1 MEVWLSRGVCGH
13 VVPELCKPEGG
24 ALTMKTAILLAILA
38 LVVFPTMVAAVDF
51 NQTISAQDKATFDQI
66 LSPVMKIYNFVKYAA
81 TAIAVVFLVFAGV
94 SFIMNGTDQAKRE
107 QAKLMATYIIIGL
120 IIIWVAPL
128 VVQFIVG

>member
-1 MEVWLSRGVCGH
+1 
-13 VVPELCKPEGG
+13 
-24 ALTMKTAILLAILA
+24 MKTAILLAILA

>member
-1 MEVWLSRGVCGH
+1 
-13 VVPELCKPEGG
+13 
-24 ALTMKTAILLAILA
+24 MKTAILLAILA
-38 LVVFPTMVAAVDF
+38 LVVVPTIVVAVDF
-51 NQTISAQDKATFDQI
+51 NQTISDEDKATFDQI
-66 LSPVMKIYNFVKYAA
+66 LTPVMKIYNFVKYSA
-81 TAIAVVFLVFAGV
+81 TALAVIFLVFAGV